1 MTCYPCFMRRTT
13 SSWLLVIAAI
23 LQLKPANGAT
33 NWTGPIFV
41 KGSCLAF
48 EEYPLVICY
57 IAIENH
63 HRNSEF
69 SHEKWWIFPVRY
81 VKLPEGNHGYKWSW
95 PGTRVHRLRS
105 ALRLY
110 HLSTASPF
118 TAASDLG
125 DGMTAHP
132 ISGTQKTDSSHI
144 ELDISR
150 YHMLHL

>member
-1 MTCYPCFMRRTT
+1 MSF
-13 SSWLLVIAAI
+13 
-23 LQLKPANGAT
+23 GAT
-33 NWTGPIFV
+33 LGNSIRPELRRHAPTVVYQSGCIIWIEFMVLSP
-41 KGSCLAF
+41 
-48 EEYPLVICY
+48 YPLVICY